1 MRGKTRWPRRLMTI
15 PGVGAITAMAMNG
28 ARASCRDVQTGA
40 RFAGWVGLSPLQRS
54 TGSKERLNIENG

>member
-1 MRGKTRWPRRLMTI
+1 MTI